1 MAAFAELLKL
11 SSFIIFA
18 ALLVISLLTLN
29 LLRTKNVKYPPIIKG
44 WIPWLGCAI
53 EFGKAPLTFIKE
65 SSEKHGEV
73 FTFYAIGQR
82 MTFLTDVRDFHLFF
96 NSPQADFQ
104 RAVEDAVKNTAGI
117 NRVDFFANHR
127 KIHDLVKGRLSSS
140 NLSKLTPKVGRKLEE
155 YATSAKITGSEV
167 DLMTL
172 ARDIVFSAVVP
183 VLFGEGILPQ
193 THQEFKHFQKQFDQF
208 DSNFEHGAKLPDFLL
223 KEWAKSKYFLLDVF
237 GKALQKK
244 TYANVE
250 DTLLQAMVESLEGD
264 CAPNYATL
272 LLWASLANAVPI
284 TFWTLAFV
292 LSDQGIKK
300 DLQQEVD
307 LVLGPYIDS
316 GSLAKLSLEEVKKL
330 RKVEHCILEAIRL
343 RPAGMIARKLT
354 GPMQVRE
361 FTIPAGDMLMISPY
375 WAHQNEAI
383 YPDARSYVPERW
395 NQTVGS
401 DKSAPS
407 DKFFA
412 FGGGRF
418 QCPGR
423 RFAMMEIQMFISLL
437 LCSFDLELVKEEVP
451 LPSPQHVVGVPH
463 PLSPCYVKMHKRV
476 RTV

>member
-1 MAAFAELLKL
+1 MNTKRVAVKL
-11 SSFIIFA
+11 SLISF
-18 ALLVISLLTLN
+18 LN
-29 LLRTKNVKYPPIIKG
+29 STEL
-44 WIPWLGCAI
+44 C
-53 EFGKAPLTFIKE
+53 
-65 SSEKHGEV
+65 
-73 FTFYAIGQR
+73 
-82 MTFLTDVRDFHLFF
+82 
-96 NSPQADFQ
+96 
-104 RAVEDAVKNTAGI
+104 DAT
-117 NRVDFFANHR
+117 R
-127 KIHDLVKGRLSSS
+127 SC
-140 NLSKLTPKVGRKLEE
+140 
-155 YATSAKITGSEV
+155 
-167 DLMTL
+167 L
-172 ARDIVFSAVVP
+172 A
-183 VLFGEGILPQ
+183 
-193 THQEFKHFQKQFDQF
+193 
-208 DSNFEHGAKLPDFLL
+208 
-223 KEWAKSKYFLLDVF
+223 
-237 GKALQKK
+237 
-244 TYANVE
+244 
-250 DTLLQAMVESLEGD
+250 
-264 CAPNYATL
+264 
-272 LLWASLANAVPI
+272 
-284 TFWTLAFV
+284 
-292 LSDQGIKK
+292 
-300 DLQQEVD
+300 
-307 LVLGPYIDS
+307 

>member
-1 MAAFAELLKL
+1 MAE
-11 SSFIIFA
+11 
-18 ALLVISLLTLN
+18 
-29 LLRTKNVKYPPIIKG
+29 
-44 WIPWLGCAI
+44 
-53 EFGKAPLTFIKE
+53 
-65 SSEKHGEV
+65 
-73 FTFYAIGQR
+73 
-82 MTFLTDVRDFHLFF
+82 
-96 NSPQADFQ
+96 
-104 RAVEDAVKNTAGI
+104 
-117 NRVDFFANHR
+117 
-127 KIHDLVKGRLSSS
+127 
-140 NLSKLTPKVGRKLEE
+140 
-155 YATSAKITGSEV
+155 
-167 DLMTL
+167 
-172 ARDIVFSAVVP
+172 
-183 VLFGEGILPQ
+183 
-193 THQEFKHFQKQFDQF
+193 
-208 DSNFEHGAKLPDFLL
+208 
-223 KEWAKSKYFLLDVF
+223 
-237 GKALQKK
+237 
-244 TYANVE
+244 
-250 DTLLQAMVESLEGD
+250 
-264 CAPNYATL
+264 
-272 LLWASLANAVPI
+272 
-284 TFWTLAFV
+284 
-292 LSDQGIKK
+292 
-300 DLQQEVD
+300 
-307 LVLGPYIDS
+307 
-316 GSLAKLSLEEVKKL
+316 LSLEEVKKL

-451 LPSPQHVVGVPH
+451 LPSPRHVVGVPH